1 MKRGSVR
8 TSKRTKTTS
17 RCSTIQEDV
26 QATYPQPEN
35 NIKRLSI
42 EVEVNPPGKGTEVWH
57 TESSSGGMSSSEHLA
72 KLSMHEAL
80 STNFFTVQTHL
91 MQNSIQNVPFI
102 LSKRPRLVVPLI
114 RIKKAL
120 VSSSSFYG
128 FVDWTLFC
136 WTFLAKIDLTSCLK
150 WDIWNSSN
158 PQAHQIRFGAS
169 FNHIKWQKLTICIRI
184 GGWNFLNLSSLD
196 ACANAA
202 VKLGLN
208 LRAYAH
214 IWLDF
219 NLLKFFQR

>member
-102 LSKRPRLVVPLI
+102 LRQ
-114 RIKKAL
+114 KAPTGGATHTYQK
-120 VSSSSFYG
+120 STSIFI
-128 FVDWTLFC
+128 F
-136 WTFLAKIDLTSCLK
+136 FL
-150 WDIWNSSN
+150 W
-158 PQAHQIRFGAS
+158 
-169 FNHIKWQKLTICIRI
+169 IC
-184 GGWNFLNLSSLD
+184 
-196 ACANAA
+196 
-202 VKLGLN
+202 
-208 LRAYAH
+208 
-214 IWLDF
+214 WLDF
-219 NLLKFFQR
+219 VLLDISCQNRPHILFKMRYLKQLKSPSPSNTFRSLFQSHQVTETYYMYSDWWLKFPQSLVIRRMRKCSREARIKPACICTHLTWF